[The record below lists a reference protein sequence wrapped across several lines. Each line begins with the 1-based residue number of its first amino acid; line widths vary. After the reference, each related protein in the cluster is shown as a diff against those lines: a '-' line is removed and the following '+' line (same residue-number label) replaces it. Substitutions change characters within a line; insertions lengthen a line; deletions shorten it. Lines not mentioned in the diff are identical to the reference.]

1 MSYKVNRSLGYQRW
15 GVTNPFVFADL
26 SQPQRLRGQVSPVV
40 FQTQPPSLRSAHL
53 GQSAELQLAELE
65 LKRAERMERI
75 AIAGLVV
82 SLASLAL
89 AWRQVSTGAMRANRR
104 RKRSRR

>member
-1 MSYKVNRSLGYQRW
+1 VSYKVNRALGFQKW

-26 SQPQRLRGQVSPVV
+26 SQPQRLRGQVSPIV

-53 GQSAELQLAELE
+53 GQATDDAAERE

-75 AIAGLVV
+75 AIAGLAVG
-82 SLASLAL
+82 LASLVL
-89 AWRQVSTGAMRANRR
+89 AWKQFG
-104 RKRSRR
+104 SR